1 MKTKI
6 FPTFLIFTFLIIFFV
21 FFKGLQNTNIYT
33 PETKSEIKIPN
44 FDTKEF
50 FSKDKI
56 NSDQI
61 FIGSDYYLL
70 NIWAS
75 WCIPCKEEHKYLM
88 DLSKKENIKIIG
100 QNYKDNFD
108 NAKNFLINLDN
119 PNYQYMIGGQWVSHP
134 GGKVDFKVNFLD
146 DELTEGLN
154 DFEINSEQWY
164 VHYDPNIE
172 VVANTR
178 FTYDFDSW
186 IDGVVMPVAWKKMFD
201 KGKVFYISVG
211 HDPMEF
217 EKYPDAWKLLTR
229 GFIWAARD

>member
-6 FPTFLIFTFLIIFFV
+6 FPLFLIFTFLIIFFV
-21 FFKGLQNTNIYT
+21 FYKGLQNTNIYT

-44 FDTKEF
+44 FETKEF

-75 WCIPCKEEHKYLM
+75 WCVPCKEEHKYLM

-119 PNYQYMIGGQWVSHP
+119 PYDLIFFDNDGTIAIEWGAYGVPETFLIKNNLIIKKIIGPLNEKLLSEI
-134 GGKVDFKVNFLD
+134 K
-146 DELTEGLN
+146 ELT
-154 DFEINSEQWY
+154 
-164 VHYDPNIE
+164 
-172 VVANTR
+172 
-178 FTYDFDSW
+178 
-186 IDGVVMPVAWKKMFD
+186 K
-201 KGKVFYISVG
+201 
-211 HDPMEF
+211 
-217 EKYPDAWKLLTR
+217 
-229 GFIWAARD
+229 

>member
-6 FPTFLIFTFLIIFFV
+6 FPLFLIFTFSIIFFV
-21 FFKGLQNTNIYT
+21 FYKGLRNTNIYT
-33 PETKSEIKIPN
+33 PEIKSEIKIPN

-75 WCIPCKEEHKYLM
+75 WCVPCKEEHKYLM

-108 NAKNFLINLDN
+108 NAKNFLIDLDN
-119 PNYQYMIGGQWVSHP
+119 PYDLIFFDNDGTIAIEWGAYGVPETFLIKNNLIIKKIIGP
-134 GGKVDFKVNFLD
+134 LNEKLLFEIK
-146 DELTEGLN
+146 ELT
-154 DFEINSEQWY
+154 Q
-164 VHYDPNIE
+164 
-172 VVANTR
+172 
-178 FTYDFDSW
+178 
-186 IDGVVMPVAWKKMFD
+186 
-201 KGKVFYISVG
+201 
-211 HDPMEF
+211 
-217 EKYPDAWKLLTR
+217 
-229 GFIWAARD
+229 

>member
-6 FPTFLIFTFLIIFFV
+6 FPLFLIFTFLIIFFV
-21 FFKGLQNTNIYT
+21 FYKGLQNTNIYT
-33 PETKSEIKIPN
+33 PETKSEIRIPN
-44 FDTKEF
+44 FETKEF

-75 WCIPCKEEHKYLM
+75 WCVPCKEEHKYLM

-119 PNYQYMIGGQWVSHP
+119 PYDLIFFDNDGTIAIEWGAYGVPETFLIKNNLIIKKIIGPLNEKLLSEI
-134 GGKVDFKVNFLD
+134 K
-146 DELTEGLN
+146 ELT
-154 DFEINSEQWY
+154 
-164 VHYDPNIE
+164 
-172 VVANTR
+172 
-178 FTYDFDSW
+178 
-186 IDGVVMPVAWKKMFD
+186 K
-201 KGKVFYISVG
+201 
-211 HDPMEF
+211 
-217 EKYPDAWKLLTR
+217 
-229 GFIWAARD
+229 

>member
-6 FPTFLIFTFLIIFFV
+6 FPLFLIFTFSIIFFV
-21 FFKGLQNTNIYT
+21 FYKGLQNTNIYT
-33 PETKSEIKIPN
+33 PEIKSETKIPN

-61 FIGSDYYLL
+61 FIGRDYYLL

-119 PNYQYMIGGQWVSHP
+119 PYDLIFFDNDGTIAIEWGAYGVPETFLIKNNLIIKKIIGPLNEKSLSEI
-134 GGKVDFKVNFLD
+134 K
-146 DELTEGLN
+146 ELT
-154 DFEINSEQWY
+154 
-164 VHYDPNIE
+164 
-172 VVANTR
+172 
-178 FTYDFDSW
+178 
-186 IDGVVMPVAWKKMFD
+186 K
-201 KGKVFYISVG
+201 
-211 HDPMEF
+211 
-217 EKYPDAWKLLTR
+217 
-229 GFIWAARD
+229 

>member
-6 FPTFLIFTFLIIFFV
+6 FPIFLIIIFSIIFFV
-21 FFKGLQNTNIYT
+21 FYKGLQNTNIYK
-33 PETKSEIKIPN
+33 PGIKSEIKIPN

-108 NAKNFLINLDN
+108 NAKNFLIKLDN
-119 PNYQYMIGGQWVSHP
+119 PYDLI
-134 GGKVDFKVNFLD
+134 FLD
-146 DELTEGLN
+146 NDGTIAIEWGAYGVPETFLIQNNKIIKKIIGPLN
-154 DFEINSEQWY
+154 EKLLFEIKEL
-164 VHYDPNIE
+164 I
-172 VVANTR
+172 
-178 FTYDFDSW
+178 
-186 IDGVVMPVAWKKMFD
+186 K
-201 KGKVFYISVG
+201 
-211 HDPMEF
+211 
-217 EKYPDAWKLLTR
+217 
-229 GFIWAARD
+229 

>member
-6 FPTFLIFTFLIIFFV
+6 FPLFLIFTFLIIFFV
-21 FFKGLQNTNIYT
+21 FYKGLQNTNIYT

-44 FDTKEF
+44 FETKEF

-75 WCIPCKEEHKYLM
+75 WCVPCKEEHKYLM

-119 PNYQYMIGGQWVSHP
+119 PYDLI
-134 GGKVDFKVNFLD
+134 FLD
-146 DELTEGLN
+146 NDGTIAIEWGAYGVPETFLIQNNKIIKKIIGPLDEKLLFEIKELT
-154 DFEINSEQWY
+154 Q
-164 VHYDPNIE
+164 
-172 VVANTR
+172 
-178 FTYDFDSW
+178 
-186 IDGVVMPVAWKKMFD
+186 
-201 KGKVFYISVG
+201 
-211 HDPMEF
+211 
-217 EKYPDAWKLLTR
+217 
-229 GFIWAARD
+229 